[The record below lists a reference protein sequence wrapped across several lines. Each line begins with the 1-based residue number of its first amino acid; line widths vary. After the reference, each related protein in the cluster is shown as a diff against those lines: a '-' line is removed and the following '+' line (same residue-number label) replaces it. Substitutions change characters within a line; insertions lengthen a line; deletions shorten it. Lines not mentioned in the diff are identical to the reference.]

1 MVVSLCTRGT
11 FGLWPMPESEGVGN
25 VSVYLCLPPT
35 AAPDASLP
43 LKSDIL
49 GAISGIKAGG
59 H

>member
-43 LKSDIL
+43 LNL
-49 GAISGIKAGG
+49 ISTVLFLV
-59 H
+59 